1 MLTRTP
7 SSADLHVKDFC
18 RSIVADAS
26 PVLLPITAGPDD
38 EPLNCFGNV
47 RKKVAEDGG
56 RIVFGWAIW
65 EWPRVYID
73 AEHHAV
79 YESSQGDW
87 IDVTPSE
94 VSGIGSRVFF
104 EDTSAIYDFENEGI
118 RRDNHRLALKRD
130 PLIEEFFNSA
140 RRAHDAMNALPGIGN
155 IEISPEIARHLGQL
169 QQAHAQLLVQLAMRY
184 LGRNDRCFCESG
196 RKLKACHGAER

>member
-7 SSADLHVKDFC
+7 SPSDPHVKEIC
-18 RSIVADAS
+18 RRVVADAK
-26 PVLLPITAGPDD
+26 PVLLPITAEPED

-47 RKKVAEDGG
+47 RQRVAKNGG
-56 RIVFGWAIW
+56 RIVFGWAVW
-65 EWPRVYID
+65 EWPKVYVE

-79 YESSQGDW
+79 YENPQGNWLD
-87 IDVTPSE
+87 ITPSE
-94 VSGIGSRVFF
+94 VPGIDSRVFI

-118 RRDNHRLALKRD
+118 RRDNHRFAFKRD

-155 IEISPEIARHLGQL
+155 IEVFPEVAQKLGRL
-169 QQAHAQLLVQLAMRY
+169 QQAHARLVVQLAMKY

-196 RKLKACHGAER
+196 KKFKACHGAGR